1 VALRAELKVAL
12 KEEQNQVLKEAKVDL
27 KVKEN
32 DILDYFKLIN

>member
-12 KEEQNQVLKEAKVDL
+12 KEEQNQALKEAKADL

-32 DILDYFKLIN
+32 DILNYYKLMN